1 MQRIQ
6 YWNPWYRRSEWKW
19 VFQLEKKE
27 LRQNW
32 SKVIDHWEQETWKE
46 QHRQALTDKQA
57 LKDMREKDLRGD
69 PALKEKD
76 EPLLKKKEHDE
87 QNPEQTPE
95 YEEQIS
101 HEKSNPKAMNERR
114 PRRRYQYIKH
124 SKDLVRDHLR
134 APQFQ

>member
-1 MQRIQ
+1 MPKIQ
-6 YWNPWYRRSEWKW
+6 YPIPWYRRREWKW
-19 VFQLEKKE
+19 VFQLENKE
-27 LRQNW
+27 LRKNW

-46 QHRQALTDKQA
+46 QHRQALKDKQA

-76 EPLLKKKEHDE
+76 EQPLKKKEHDE
-87 QNPEQTPE
+87 QHPEQTPE

-101 HEKSNPKAMNERR
+101 HEKSNPKAMNERGR
-114 PRRRYQYIKH
+114 RRRYQYIKH

>member
-1 MQRIQ
+1 MPRIQ
-6 YWNPWYRRSEWKW
+6 YWNCWQRRKEWRW
-19 VFQLEKKE
+19 VFQLKDQQCRKDWE
-27 LRQNW
+27 R
-32 SKVIDHWEQETWKE
+32 VIEHWEQETWKE
-46 QHRQALTDKQA
+46 QDRQALKDKQA
-57 LKDMREKDLRGD
+57 LKDMREKDLWGD

-76 EPLLKKKEHDE
+76 EPALKKKEHDE

-124 SKDLVRDHLR
+124 SKDLVRDHLK